1 MSITPNRPKA
11 LQEYLLNN
19 PEIDAKRVGF
29 LKVEQWKGTA
39 IVFNEWDRTDSDI
52 SNIGYDKGVDIFP
65 ILIDVVVQYESYKD
79 GYLTRGKIR
88 KLLWKFNGKLTNDR
102 EGTIAFKQFLA
113 PVYNRDTNE
122 IVFGSIYLLKQNYD
136 YANNTD

>member
-1 MSITPNRPKA
+1 MITPNRPKA

-19 PEIDAKRVGF
+19 PEVKADRVGF
-29 LKVEQWKGTA
+29 LKVEQGKGTA
-39 IVFNEWDRTDSDI
+39 IVFNEGDRTSVRD
-52 SNIGYDKGVDIFP
+52 NGNQGYEKGVDIFP
-65 ILIDVVVQYESYKD
+65 ILIDVVVKYEDYKE
-79 GYLTRGKIR
+79 GYNVRGTIR
-88 KLLWKFNGKLTNDR
+88 KLLGKFNGKLTNDR

-113 PVYNRDTNE
+113 PVYNKDTND